1 MRNRNAS
8 NDVEIAGG
16 RTVKSGGGTRQTEG
30 KESTMQLISMPAILG
45 RTDNRPLPEALRL
58 LIIKLGGLHTGKF
71 DLEDD

>member
-16 RTVKSGGGTRQTEG
+16 GTVKSGGGTRQTEG

-45 RTDNRPLPEALRL
+45 RTDNRSLRL

-71 DLEDD
+71 DD